1 MPARGDGAIVLLFAL
16 SACASKAPTPRHVV
30 EEEKLIF
37 APDSRALKDR
47 SRLREGG
54 KSAQIEMRPPRKAPL
69 VRVNIGGQSAF
80 MLVDSGASAHVITQD
95 VAHRLEVASKASG
108 VSFLDAAGRR
118 QSART
123 TDASQ
128 IAIEGWGKL
137 SSGPLYVVPGDG
149 GHMSTISG
157 IAGLLSPQTLDPS
170 HTIVFDLSREEIHTV
185 DGDQAA
191 DPFMF
196 GPQDLGV
203 TKACGNIYFLSAIIE
218 GEPVRMLVDTGAD
231 STLVYGRTA
240 AGHRLRMKRT
250 EHGGE
255 IHAVSGPVA
264 ADLLASVRMR
274 VGGLLQ
280 TRDMTIIEAP
290 GDGCGGEGILGLD
303 VLRNCTLVFGSNPPP
318 RTLNVRCR

>member
-1 MPARGDGAIVLLFAL
+1 VPARGDGAIVLLLAL

-54 KSAQIEMRPPRKAPL
+54 KSAQIEMRPPRKAPV

-95 VAHRLEVASKASG
+95 VAQRLEVASKASG

-137 SSGPLYVVPGDG
+137 PSGPLYVVPGDG

-203 TKACGNIYFLSAIIE
+203 TKACGNIYFLTAIIE

-240 AGHRLRMKRT
+240 TGHRLRMKRA

>member
-1 MPARGDGAIVLLFAL
+1 MSTRGDGAIVFFFAL

-69 VRVNIGGQSAF
+69 VRVNIGGQPAF

-137 SSGPLYVVPGDG
+137 TSGPLYVVPGDG

-203 TKACGNIYFLSAIIE
+203 TKACGNIYFLTAIIE

-303 VLRNCTLVFGSNPPP
+303 VLRNCTLVFGSNSPP

>member
-1 MPARGDGAIVLLFAL
+1 MIAL
-16 SACASKAPTPRHVV
+16 SACAGSAPTPRHVI
-30 EEEKLIF
+30 EEEKIVYG
-37 APDSRALKDR
+37 PDNRPAKERA
-47 SRLREGG
+47 RLREGG
-54 KSAQIEMRPPRKAPL
+54 KSAQIEMRAPRRAPL
-69 VRVNIGGQSAF
+69 VRVNLAGQSAF

-108 VSFLDAAGRR
+108 ISFVDAAGRK
-118 QSART
+118 QDART

-128 IAIEGWGKL
+128 VRIEGWGKL
-137 SSGPLYVVPGDG
+137 PSGPLYVVPGDG
-149 GHMSTISG
+149 GRMSAIG

-170 HTIVFDLSREEIHTV
+170 HTIVFDLSREEIHTI
-185 DGDQAA
+185 DDDQGA
-191 DPFMF
+191 DPFLF

-203 TKACGNIYFLSAIIE
+203 TKACGNIYFVTAIIE

-240 AGHRLRMKRT
+240 AGHRLRMKRMQ
-250 EHGGE
+250 HDSE

-274 VGGLLQ
+274 VGALLL
-280 TRDMTIIEAP
+280 TRDMTIVEAP

-303 VLRNCTLVFGSNPPP
+303 VLRNCTLVFGSNAPP